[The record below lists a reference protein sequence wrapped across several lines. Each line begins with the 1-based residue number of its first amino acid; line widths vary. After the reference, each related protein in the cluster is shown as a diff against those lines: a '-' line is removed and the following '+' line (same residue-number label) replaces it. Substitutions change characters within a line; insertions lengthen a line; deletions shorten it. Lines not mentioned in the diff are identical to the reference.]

1 MLNTNVTIEQLNK
14 LNKNT
19 IMEVIGIE
27 YTDLGENFICGKM
40 PVDHRTH
47 QPVGLLHG
55 GATAVL
61 AETLG
66 SVGSTLAVDMN
77 EYNITGVEVNANHIR
92 GIRSG
97 YVYGRAELIH
107 CGKTMHVWNIDVTD
121 EKNNHIAVCRLTVL
135 VIPKRKD

>member
-1 MLNTNVTIEQLNK
+1 MLRQDLSLEQLNAM
-14 LNKNT
+14 NRNT

-27 YTDLGENFICGKM
+27 YTALSERSISARM

-66 SVGSTLAVDMN
+66 SMGSTLIVDPK
-77 EYNITGVEVNANHIR
+77 EFNITGIEINANHLK
-92 GIRSG
+92 GLRSG
-97 YVYGRAELIH
+97 YVYGTATIVHAGRS
-107 CGKTMHVWNIDVTD
+107 MHVWNIEV
-121 EKNNHIAVCRLTVL
+121 KNEEEQMVAVCRLTVL
-135 VIPKRKD
+135 VIPRQK

>member
-1 MLNTNVTIEQLNK
+1 MLNSKANIEQLNAM
-14 LNKNT
+14 NKNT

-27 YTDLGENFICGKM
+27 YTEIGSDYVIAKM

-66 SVGSTLAVDMN
+66 SVGSTLLVDMN
-77 EYNITGVEVNANHIR
+77 EFNITGIEINANHLKSV
-92 GIRSG
+92 RSG
-97 YVYGRAELIH
+97 YVYGKATIIH
-107 CGKTMHVWNIDVTD
+107 AGKTMHVWNITVSN
-121 EKNNHIAVCRLTVL
+121 EEGQQVAVCRLTVL
-135 VIPKRKD
+135 VIPKNKK